1 MSKSSLQKAL
11 VLLSTAALVAAA
23 NAVQA
28 DQVNPSSHY

>member
-1 MSKSSLQKAL
+1 MSKSSLQKAV
-11 VLLSTAALVAAA
+11 VLLSTAAA